1 MRVEIVAALGLVSA
15 LTSGSAFAQTGVV
28 LGRVVVKDTD
38 LPLGYS
44 VVQAANRGERFTDE
58 AGRFTIRVP
67 AGSLRLTAKHIGY
80 APIDTTI
87 SVHDGDTVRVGLAL
101 SLITIQLPAVQSLGQ
116 FCAHPGTADARL
128 GLQLAALFE
137 QMIQNAERNRLLTR
151 SYPFEMDIERKITRP
166 EMSLLARFVA
176 FDTVIQASERKWRYA
191 PGHMLGTRVYGPG
204 VFEGKWTTITV
215 PELADFADPA
225 FLDNHCFDYAGI
237 DVVEGDSLL
246 RIDFQPAPSVRTPDI
261 AGSLF
266 LDRTTYQLRW
276 TVTAV
281 TNPTKEMQKQT
292 TFQEIRVAFKEIVPG
307 VPVADAVM
315 STAFPNDGGKGP
327 SEPSTETHRTLKIR
341 FLGARP

>member
-1 MRVEIVAALGLVSA
+1 MRAGIAAALGLVSA
-15 LTSGSAFAQTGVV
+15 LTSGSVFAQTGIVV
-28 LGRVVVKDTD
+28 GRVVVAGAES
-38 LPLGYS
+38 PLGYS
-44 VVQAANRGERFTDE
+44 VVKTASRGERFTDA

-67 AGSLRLTAKHIGY
+67 AGPVTLTAKHIGY
-80 APIDTTI
+80 APLDTTI
-87 SVHDGDTVRVGLAL
+87 SVHDGDTVRVVLAL
-101 SLITIQLPAVQSLGQ
+101 SLITIQLPAVQSLSP
-116 FCAHPGTADARL
+116 FCAHPGSADARL

-151 SYPFEMDIERKITRP
+151 SYPFEMDIERKITKP

-191 PGHMLGTRVYGPG
+191 PGHMLGTREYGPG

-225 FLDNHCFDYAGI
+225 FLDNHCFEYAGI

-266 LDRTTYQLRW
+266 LDRTSYQLRW

-281 TNPTKEMQKQT
+281 TNLTKEMQKQT
-292 TFQEIRVAFKEIVPG
+292 TFQEIRVGFKEIVPG
-307 VPVADAVM
+307 VPVADVVASIV
-315 STAFPNDGGKGP
+315 FPNDGGKGP

>member
-1 MRVEIVAALGLVSA
+1 MV
-15 LTSGSAFAQTGVV
+15 
-28 LGRVVVKDTD
+28 GRVVVRGAE
-38 LPLGYS
+38 LPLWYS
-44 VVQAANRGERFTDE
+44 VVKTTSRGERFTDE

-67 AGSLRLTAKHIGY
+67 AGPLGLTAKHIRY
-80 APIDTTI
+80 APLDTTI
-87 SVHDGDTVRVGLAL
+87 SVHDGDTVRVVLPL
-101 SLITIQLPAVQSLGQ
+101 SLITIQLPAVQSLSQ
-116 FCAHPGTADARL
+116 FCAHPGMADARL
-128 GLQLAALFE
+128 SLQLATLFE

-151 SYPFEMDIERKITRP
+151 SYPFEMDVERKITRP

-215 PELADFADPA
+215 PELADFVDPA
-225 FLDNHCFDYAGI
+225 FLDNHCFEYAGI

-281 TNPTKEMQKQT
+281 TNPTRKCKSRRPSRKFASRSRKSCRAFRSPTSSGRPCSPT
-292 TFQEIRVAFKEIVPG
+292 TAGRAPANR
-307 VPVADAVM
+307 PLRP
-315 STAFPNDGGKGP
+315 TA
-327 SEPSTETHRTLKIR
+327 R
-341 FLGARP
+341 

>member
-1 MRVEIVAALGLVSA
+1 MRVGLAAILGLVTA
-15 LTSGSAFAQTGVV
+15 VISGSAFAQTGVV
-28 LGRVVVKDTD
+28 LGRVMVKGTD

-44 VVQAANRGERFTDE
+44 VVKTAPSSERFTD
-58 AGRFTIRVP
+58 ADGRFTIRTR
-67 AGSLRLTAKHIGY
+67 AGSLTITAKHIGY
-80 APIDTTI
+80 APLDTAI
-87 SVHDGDTVRVGLAL
+87 SVGEGDTVRVVLAL
-101 SLITIQLPAVQSLGQ
+101 SLITIQLPAVQSLSQ
-116 FCAHPGTADARL
+116 FCAHPGTSDPRI

-151 SYPFEMDIERKITRP
+151 SYPFEMHVERKITRP
-166 EMSLLARFVA
+166 EVSLLARFVA

-215 PELADFADPA
+215 PELADFADGS
-225 FLDNHCFDYAGI
+225 FLDNHCFDYAGL
-237 DVVEGDSLL
+237 DVIEGDTLL
-246 RIDFQPAPSVRTPDI
+246 RIDFQPAPSVRTTDI

-281 TNPTKEMQKQT
+281 TNLSTEMRKQT
-292 TFQEIRVAFKEIVPG
+292 VFHEIRVAFREILPG
-307 VPVADAVM
+307 VPVADVIT
-315 STAFPNDGGKGP
+315 SIVFPKDDGKGP
-327 SEPSTETHRTLKIR
+327 SEPSTETHRTLTVR